1 MSLGQK
7 KWVRIAYII
16 YYLLLAAASLYCFVH
31 DLNGL
36 DMAPVAA
43 FTCFLVP
50 LALKLLHLKPI
61 FEMYILNV
69 VFATIASIAGSML
82 DAYAIPYFDKVLH
95 FCSGFLITL
104 LGFILFSYF
113 MKKTDFQNQRERLF
127 SIFYCNAFNMQI
139 AVYWEFFEY
148 GCLIFLNNDAIRH
161 YTTGVHDSITDMLM
175 SFFAGICVTLEILH
189 YYRTGKDNCIIR
201 LNRKLYTLN
210 FQDPNQTETEEMT
223 GLKSERKI
231 AQSE

>member
-50 LALKLLHLKPI
+50 LALKLLHLKRI

-69 VFATIASIAGSML
+69 VFAAIASIAGSML

-95 FCSGFLITL
+95 FCSGF
-104 LGFILFSYF
+104 
-113 MKKTDFQNQRERLF
+113 
-127 SIFYCNAFNMQI
+127 
-139 AVYWEFFEY
+139 
-148 GCLIFLNNDAIRH
+148 
-161 YTTGVHDSITDMLM
+161 
-175 SFFAGICVTLEILH
+175 
-189 YYRTGKDNCIIR
+189 
-201 LNRKLYTLN
+201 
-210 FQDPNQTETEEMT
+210 
-223 GLKSERKI
+223 
-231 AQSE
+231 